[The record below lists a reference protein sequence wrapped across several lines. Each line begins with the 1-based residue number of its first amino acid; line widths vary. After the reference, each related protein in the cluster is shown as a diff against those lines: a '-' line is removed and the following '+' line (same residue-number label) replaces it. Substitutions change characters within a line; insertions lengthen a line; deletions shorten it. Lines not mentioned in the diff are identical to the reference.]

1 MAAVYYT
8 VKKGDTLSEIAEK
21 YDTTVSKLAKLNDI
35 KDVNLIYVG
44 EKLLISGAPATT
56 NKKVTGSKVS
66 VYRFGLQS
74 NTDRTIFVAW
84 NWDKEYTDV
93 YKIWWYYC
101 TGDGMWFLGSSTE
114 TDWRQATYSAPQN
127 ATGVKVT
134 IRPISTKKKVNG
146 KETYRWTAQWSNAK
160 EYYFK
165 DPPAV
170 PSTPTL
176 EVQDRSTSTPKMTVS
191 VTGLDSNTDYVRF
204 QVVKNDKTRIVDK
217 KISAVRL
224 QASYDFKVSIGAEY
238 KARCSAIGY
247 NGAESD
253 MSAYTENV
261 GTLPANVG
269 KITTIK
275 AKSDKYVYV
284 EWPNIKTA
292 ETYELQYTTEKIY
305 FDSNPSGVQSVTI
318 DAWAA
323 SHADVELDFT
333 KGDEYFFRVRAV
345 NDAGPSAW
353 TPVKSIVIGKEPSAP
368 TTWSSTNTAVLGN
381 WIYLYWVHNTEDGTP
396 QTEAEI
402 EITEDGKKR
411 VVKKEYNPNDDTDT
425 DLTKSLSID
434 TDTYKDGTIIEWRV
448 RTKGILNDFSPWSV
462 KRTIEV
468 FEKPY
473 VDIDLINANGTYNVS
488 IIRKYPFSIELDA
501 GPKAQTPLGYSIEIA
516 PTSTYTTVNNLGE
529 EVKIKK
535 NQVIYSKYVNSKE
548 YRFTKE
554 FTPGDIDLAPD
565 VTYKIT
571 ATVSMDSG
579 LRGTHTY
586 EFKTIWDD
594 DKLPEPNASIG
605 IRSDSLE
612 AVIRPYCEKYE
623 SHNYILNVV
632 DGEYVSTKQKLLDED
647 VASMEYIPDAYVKD
661 TNYQVYSYTDN
672 NGNTGYCAELDD
684 DEPVLLSNVKLSVYR
699 REYDG
704 TFTTIRTNMDNVNG
718 KYTVDSHPALD
729 YARYRIVATSTTTG
743 EVSCFDVP
751 AYPVGEKAVV
761 INWNEQWTDFFDYGN
776 PDEMEEQPFDYSMIK
791 IPYNIDVS
799 SNYQPDVSMI
809 EYIGREH
816 PVSYYGTHIG
826 ETATWNVEI
835 PKTDEETLYGLR
847 RLARW
852 MGDVYVREPSGTGY
866 WAHVEVSFS
875 QKHRELTIPITLS
888 ITRVEGGE

>member
-8 VKKGDTLSEIAEK
+8 VKSGDTLSEIAEK
-21 YDTTVSKLAKLNDI
+21 YDTTVAKLAKLNNIENVD
-35 KDVNLIYVG
+35 LIYVG
-44 EKLLISGAPATT
+44 EQLLISGASAPTK
-56 NKKVTGSKVS
+56 KKVTESMVRIS
-66 VYRFGLQS
+66 RFGLQS
-74 NTDRTIFVAW
+74 GTDRTIFITW
-84 NWDKEYTDV
+84 DWDKDHTDR
-93 YKIWWYYC
+93 YKVWWYYA
-101 TGDGMWFLGSSTE
+101 TGNGVWFLGSKN
-114 TDWRQATYSAPQN
+114 DDLQFRHDTYTAPQN
-127 ATGVKVT
+127 ATAVKVK
-134 IRPISTKKKVNG
+134 IQPISYKHKVNG
-146 KETYRWTAQWSNAK
+146 KEVYWWTAQWSNEK
-160 EYYFK
+160 KYYFK

-191 VTGLDSNTDYVRF
+191 VTGLDGNTDYVRF

-217 KISAVRL
+217 KIPAVRL

-292 ETYELQYTTEKIY
+292 ETYELQYTTEKTY

-381 WIYLYWVHNTEDGTP
+381 WIFLYWVHNTEDGTP

-425 DLTKSLSID
+425 DLTKQLSID
-434 TDTYKDGTIIEWRV
+434 TDTYKDGTVIEWRV

-468 FEKPY
+468 FEMPY
-473 VDIDLINANGTYNVS
+473 VDIDLINANGAYAS
-488 IIRKYPFSIELDA
+488 IVRKFPFTIELEA

-516 PTSTYTTVNNLGE
+516 PTTTYTTVNNLGE
-529 EVKIKK
+529 EVTIKK
-535 NQVIYSKYVNSKE
+535 NQIIYSKYVNSKA
-548 YRFTKE
+548 YKYTKQ

-579 LRGTHTY
+579 LRGSQTTT
-586 EFKTIWDD
+586 FKTIWDD
-594 DKLPEPNASIG
+594 DRLPEPNAEIG
-605 IRSDSLE
+605 IRNDSLE

-623 SHNYILNVV
+623 SHNYKLDIV
-632 DGEYVSTKQKLLDED
+632 DGEYVSTKTKLSDED
-647 VASMEYIPDAYVKD
+647 IMSMVYVPDAYVNDK
-661 TNYQVYSYTDN
+661 YQVYEYTDI
-672 NGNTGYCAELDD
+672 NGDVGYCADIED
-684 DEPVLLSNVKLSVYR
+684 DEPTLLKNVTLSVYR

-704 TFTTIRTNMDNVNG
+704 TFTTIRTNMANVDG

-729 YARYRIVATSTTTG
+729 YARYRIVATSTETG
-743 EVSCFDVP
+743 EVSFFDAP

-761 INWNEQWTDFFDYGN
+761 INWNEEWTDFFDYGN

-852 MGDVYVREPSGTGY
+852 MGDAYVREPSGTGY

-875 QKHRELTIPITLS
+875 QKHRELTIPVTFS